1 MDEYDFEEERIEKN
15 INMDLMTDDE
25 LHVKLE
31 KGYNDIDKR
40 RLKDAKRVFEEFRE
54 RHLRITMGR

>member
-1 MDEYDFEEERIEKN
+1 MAEYDFEEERIEKN

-54 RHLRITMGR
+54 RHLR

>member
-1 MDEYDFEEERIEKN
+1 MAEYDFEEGIIEKN

-25 LHVKLE
+25 LHMKLE
-31 KGYNDIDKR
+31 KGYNDIDKG
-40 RLKDAKRVFEEFRE
+40 RLQDAKRVFEEFRE